1 MERSAEEAAGSA
13 EEPPADAE
21 ADVAP
26 TQGQLSFLASDLAK
40 AGNLTGV
47 EEARPQVLRHNNLE
61 KGRIPKPQI
70 DRGRKGFGCTFD
82 S

>member
-13 EEPPADAE
+13 EEPPADEE

-40 AGNLTGV
+40 AGDLTDV
-47 EEARPQVLRHNNLE
+47 EEARLQVLRHKNRRSE
-61 KGRIPKPQI
+61 SAIA
-70 DRGRKGFGCTFD
+70 
-82 S
+82 

>member
-13 EEPPADAE
+13 EEPPADEE

-26 TQGQLSFLASDLAK
+26 TQGQLGIPASDSAK
-40 AGNLTGV
+40 APAGNLSDV

-61 KGRIPKPQI
+61 KGQK
-70 DRGRKGFGCTFD
+70 
-82 S
+82 